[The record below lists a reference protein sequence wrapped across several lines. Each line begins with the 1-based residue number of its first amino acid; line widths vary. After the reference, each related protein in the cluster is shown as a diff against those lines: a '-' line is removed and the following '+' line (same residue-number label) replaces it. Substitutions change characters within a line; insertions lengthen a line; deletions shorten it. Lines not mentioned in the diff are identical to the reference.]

1 MIYNI
6 SGSVNKRSFGHW
18 QIQPYGLCSL
28 FLFRIN
34 HFCIHLSCTD
44 IRMTKHFAD
53 RINVCSSG
61 ELQGCIRVPKAMVGD
76 VLRYSGFCNPFLNWT
91 VNP

>member
-44 IRMTKHFAD
+44 ICMTKHFAD
-53 RINVCSSG
+53 SINVSTSG
-61 ELQGCIRVPKAMVGD
+61 ELQGCIRVSEAMVGD
-76 VLRYSGFCNPFLNWT
+76 VLCYPSFCNSTPLVFC
-91 VNP
+91 

>member
-44 IRMTKHFAD
+44 ISMAKHFAD
-53 RINVCSSG
+53 RVNICASG
-61 ELQGCIRVPKAMVGD
+61 ELQGCIRVSKAMVGD
-76 VLRYSGFCNPFLNWT
+76 VFGYPCFSNPFLYGGG
-91 VNP
+91 